1 MDNYFEL
8 YQLPVSFFPDPAA
21 VKAKYY
27 EYSRTYHPDR
37 FAQADKS
44 KQLEALTIA
53 AQNNKAWKTLSNP
66 DATIAYVLELNGVLQ
81 HDEKYALPSTFL
93 MEMMDFNEEISEYEM
108 GGDTEMRTRLEQT
121 LANLLTDWN
130 TEAEP
135 LMRSF
140 DPTTPE
146 QPTLLKIKDMY
157 FRKKYLLRIKERI
170 DKFAAR

>member
-37 FAQADKS
+37 YAQAEKS

-66 DATIAYVLELNGVLQ
+66 DATIAYVLELNGVMQ
-81 HDEKYALPSTFL
+81 HDEKYTLPPSFL
-93 MEMMDFNEEISEYEM
+93 MEMMDFNEEVSDYEM
-108 GGDTEMRTRLEQT
+108 GGDGAMRTRLEQT
-121 LANLLTDWN
+121 LATLLADWN
-130 TEAEP
+130 AEAEP
-135 LMRSF
+135 LMRSY
-140 DPTTPE
+140 DPAAPD

>member
-1 MDNYFEL
+1 M
-8 YQLPVSFFPDPAA
+8 PVSFFPDPAT

-37 FAQADKS
+37 YAQAEKS

-66 DATIAYVLELNGVLQ
+66 DATMAYVLELAGIMQ
-81 HDEKYALPSTFL
+81 HDEKYTLPPAFL
-93 MEMMDFNEEISEYEM
+93 MEMMDFNEEVSEYEM
-108 GGDTEMRTRLEQT
+108 DGDAALRTRLEQT
-121 LANLLTDWN
+121 LATHLADWN
-130 TEAEP
+130 TAAEP
-135 LMRSF
+135 LMRSYNPSAP
-140 DPTTPE
+140 D
-146 QPTLLKIKDMY
+146 QAILLKIKDMY

>member
-8 YQLPVSFFPDPAA
+8 YQLPVSFFPDQAA

-27 EYSRTYHPDR
+27 EYSRTYHPDKY
-37 FAQADKS
+37 AQADKS

-66 DATIAYVLELNGVLQ
+66 DATMAYVLELNGVLK
-81 HDEKYALPSTFL
+81 HDEKYALPPAFL
-93 MEMMDFNEEISEYEM
+93 MEMMDFNEEVSEYEM
-108 GGDTEMRTRLEQT
+108 GGDTAMRTRLEQT
-121 LANLLTDWN
+121 LATLLANWN
-130 TEAEP
+130 AEVEP
-135 LMRSF
+135 LMRGYNS
-140 DPTTPE
+140 DAPD
-146 QPTLLKIKDMY
+146 QPILLKIKDMY